1 MRTHSCKNVNV
12 VGHAVYLEHFM
23 LVFLKDAGDLLMQSF
38 SPVTANK
45 SGPVF
50 SPQR

>member
-1 MRTHSCKNVNV
+1 
-12 VGHAVYLEHFM
+12 M

-38 SPVTANK
+38 FPVTANK

-50 SPQR
+50 HRKNELNMNLGVTICHAVKLIAR